1 MLPNILDIAT
11 EYQLTFQ
18 QRLFG
23 KKQTLCKC
31 PFCRED
37 DQPRKRKKYYLSLN
51 TQEQLFKC
59 WYCGE
64 SGGVFRFMSLL
75 EGVSENEVIDRYR
88 KKSGSTYKLHP
99 AEKLT
104 SSQCRMIGLDAKPNW
119 IDIRQ
124 FDYQSYK
131 EMREL
136 VWKAWKQLLWNEK
149 RFAYQ
154 LLVSGIVGGT
164 YGHVVEAI
172 QEREK
177 AIGALLLAEVLNIYS
192 LPERPGQINRL
203 EAFVLHVCDPFK
215 YPYSSAEKE

>member
-1 MLPNILDIAT
+1 MLPNILDIAS
-11 EYQLTFQ
+11 EHQLAFQ
-18 QRLFG
+18 SRSFG
-23 KKQTLCKC
+23 KKQTLAKC

-64 SGGVFRFMSLL
+64 SGGVFRFMALL

-88 KKSGSTYKLHP
+88 KKSGSASKLHP

-104 SSQCRMIGLDAKPNW
+104 SSQCKMMGLDAKPNW
-119 IDIRQ
+119 IEIRK

-136 VWKAWKQLLWNEK
+136 TWKAWKQFLVNEK

-154 LLVSGIVGGT
+154 LLVSGIAGGT
-164 YGHVVEAI
+164 YGNVIEAI

-177 AIGALLLAEVLNIYS
+177 AIGAPLLMDVLNIYS
-192 LPERPGQINRL
+192 QPERPERINRL